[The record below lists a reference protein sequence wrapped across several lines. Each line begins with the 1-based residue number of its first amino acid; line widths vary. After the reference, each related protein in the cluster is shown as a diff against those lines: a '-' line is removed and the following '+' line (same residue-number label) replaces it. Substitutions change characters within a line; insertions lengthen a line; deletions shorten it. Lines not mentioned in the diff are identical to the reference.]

1 MEFSPDYRK
10 HADTGMATVFDG
22 VEKGDGMRRTDRLFE
37 VIQILRAARAP
48 LTGAEIAEMLEVS
61 KRTIYRDIATLQG
74 MRTPIE
80 GAPGIGFVI
89 RRGYD
94 LPPVNFDVDEAEAIT
109 VGLSMIARTGDAGL
123 WAAARRA
130 ARKLSEAA
138 PRSDSLIASSW
149 GTIAPENVD
158 TSIVR
163 DAIRS
168 ENKLWL
174 RYEDAKQQQSERVVW
189 PLALIYYAENTVLV
203 AWCEKQEDFR
213 HFRLDRVAEIFVQ
226 EDRFL
231 GEGKHL
237 RNIWENTLKEQSVTT
252 R

>member
-1 MEFSPDYRK
+1 
-10 HADTGMATVFDG
+10 
-22 VEKGDGMRRTDRLFE
+22 MRRTDRLFE
-37 VIQILRAARAP
+37 VIQILRSAKGP
-48 LTGAEIAEMLEVS
+48 LTGAEIADMLEVS

-94 LPPVNFDVDEAEAIT
+94 LPAVNFDVEEAEAIT

-123 WAAARRA
+123 WAAAQRA
-130 ARKLSEAA
+130 ARKLSEVA
-138 PRSDSLIASSW
+138 PRRDTLIASSW
-149 GTIAPENVD
+149 GTVEPANVD
-158 TSIVR
+158 MTVVR
-163 DAIRS
+163 GAIRS
-168 ENKLWL
+168 ERKLWL

-203 AWCEKQEDFR
+203 AWCVIRNDFR
-213 HFRLDRVAEIFVQ
+213 HFRLDRVAEILVQ
-226 EDRFL
+226 EDRFD
-231 GEGKHL
+231 GEGAPL
-237 RNIWENTLKEQSVTT
+237 RTLWENTLREQSVTT